1 MARVSARVRKVNTC
15 GASPPGIGGT
25 TGVDPVANTSASQ
38 PSVRAEVCTSRALTS
53 TASAFS
59 PRSTVTP
66 RAVYQSSSCRQMCSA
81 CFSPPSTGESWMRL
95 YACSGSSPMTVIAKR
110 PGTRPVSDAISRVAA
125 IPLPIMT
132 SRIVPPHYAAFG
144 CFS

>member
-1 MARVSARVRKVNTC
+1 
-15 GASPPGIGGT
+15 
-25 TGVDPVANTSASQ
+25 
-38 PSVRAEVCTSRALTS
+38 
-53 TASAFS
+53 
-59 PRSTVTP
+59 
-66 RAVYQSSSCRQMCSA
+66 SSCRQMCSA

-132 SRIVPPHYAAFG
+132 SRIVPPSLRRFRLFFVEEMEDLLAHVVIAAVIRQLHPVARARQIDAQDLTHG
-144 CFS
+144 GRRAVGHHQY